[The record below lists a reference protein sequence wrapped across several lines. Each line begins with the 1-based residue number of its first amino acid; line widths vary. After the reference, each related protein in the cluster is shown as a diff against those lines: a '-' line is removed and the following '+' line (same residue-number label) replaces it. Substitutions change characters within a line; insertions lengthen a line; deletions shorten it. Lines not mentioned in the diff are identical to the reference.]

1 MPNKNKKEK
10 ESPKAGKSGKSS
22 KEGQDTVESECYC
35 LRPGATEL
43 EITTENTEMLGPSL
57 LPYKDTRGNMAY

>member
-22 KEGQDTVESECYC
+22 KEGQDTIESE
-35 LRPGATEL
+35 LQSLKLPL
-43 EITTENTEMLGPSL
+43 KNTEMLGPSL
-57 LPYKDTRGNMAY
+57 LPHKDTRGNMAC